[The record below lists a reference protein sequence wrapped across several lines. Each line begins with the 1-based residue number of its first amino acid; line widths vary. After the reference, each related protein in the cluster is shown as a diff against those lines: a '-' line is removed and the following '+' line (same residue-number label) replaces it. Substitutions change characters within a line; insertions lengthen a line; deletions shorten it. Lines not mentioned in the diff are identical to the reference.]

1 MNIKT
6 MNPGKLF
13 GARAGEN
20 EWLLCRA
27 IRFDRDTLVARIVGT
42 GQEARFNLS
51 TGRGIEDLAGYSVV
65 YTDHVPISR
74 VHDAIAYMSQQVELA
89 KQ

>member
-1 MNIKT
+1 

-27 IRFDRDTLVARIVGT
+27 IRFERDTLLARIVGT

-51 TGRGIEDLAGYSVV
+51 TGQGIENLAGYAIV
-65 YTDHVPISR
+65 YTGQVPVSR
-74 VHDAIAYMSQQVELA
+74 VPDAIAYMSQQVKLA